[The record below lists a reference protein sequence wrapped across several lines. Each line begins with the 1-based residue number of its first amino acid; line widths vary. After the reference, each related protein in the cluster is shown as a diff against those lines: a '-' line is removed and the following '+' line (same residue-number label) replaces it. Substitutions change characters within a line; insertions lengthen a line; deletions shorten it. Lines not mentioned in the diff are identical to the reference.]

1 MPFPLG
7 KSPQDVAKKV
17 NEKIDHII
25 NDQLEGAL
33 TAVIYAIGGNADF
46 YVPVDTNALMNSRET
61 HVTPHKNG
69 YRATLGYYQN
79 YALALHG
86 SATYSPLWK
95 PVDPFER
102 EWRQE
107 SAKTF
112 VGNGKGGWNPSA
124 RPGWIF
130 MGVAETDVEGMFAE
144 AMKI

>member
-1 MPFPLG
+1 MPFKSG
-7 KSPQDVAKKV
+7 KSPKDVAKKV
-17 NEKIDHII
+17 NDKIDHII

-33 TAVIYAIGGNADF
+33 TAVVYAIGGRADF

-61 HVTPHKNG
+61 HVIPHKDG

-86 SATYSPLWK
+86 TATYSPLWK
-95 PVDPFER
+95 PKPPG
-102 EWRQE
+102 
-107 SAKTF
+107 SP
-112 VGNGKGGWNPSA
+112 GKPTGGYNASA

-144 AMKI
+144 AMKV

>member
-1 MPFPLG
+1 MPFKSG

-17 NEKIDHII
+17 NDKIDHIV
-25 NDQLEGAL
+25 NVQLEGAL
-33 TAVIYAIGGNADF
+33 TAVVYAIGGRADF

-61 HVTPHKNG
+61 HVIPHKDG

-86 SATYSPLWK
+86 TATYSPLWK
-95 PVDPFER
+95 PKPR
-102 EWRQE
+102 G
-107 SAKTF
+107 AP
-112 VGNGKGGWNPSA
+112 GKPTGGYNPSA

-144 AMKI
+144 AMKV